1 VINRFRQGSG
11 HLALLLLMVAA
22 IVVLGAAVTVSATVG
37 RFDFAVAGEATSA
50 ATQPLTALVIAVTTL
65 GATEVI
71 LLVTAIGLAGLA
83 AVRHWHGFMTLALSV
98 AATELV
104 VHAVKVLVER
114 PRPPEEEALTQ
125 AAGFSFPSGHAAT
138 AVAVYAV
145 LALVVGRRCCD
156 RTRVILAV
164 VGALIVLGIGASRVY
179 LGVHYPTDVIAG
191 WLTGGALALGSWL
204 IATRVRLPGAPAAP
218 SPG

>member
-37 RFDFAVAGEATSA
+37 RFDFAVA
-50 ATQPLTALVIAVTTL
+50 
-65 GATEVI
+65 VI